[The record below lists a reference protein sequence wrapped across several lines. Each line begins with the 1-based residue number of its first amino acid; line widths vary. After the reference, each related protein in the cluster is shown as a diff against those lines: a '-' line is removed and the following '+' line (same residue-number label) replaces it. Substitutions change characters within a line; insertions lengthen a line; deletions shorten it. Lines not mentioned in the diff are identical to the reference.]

1 MDAQAKA
8 QLMNQLFAEI
18 EQGWRRRRDRTL
30 VYRFAETHPELRDE
44 LYEFFEDLVVG
55 DMGRVSS
62 ETADAEESIAKWIR
76 SSGVDL
82 AIAAAKRERPRTT
95 TTQANPVVAAVPP
108 HTAPARVPSPELE
121 PVRGGDDTWVALLR
135 RRIRQTLP
143 DLARALPNVNV
154 EYLVLVSRHPD
165 IVPIGVCKALAT
177 FVEDRWR
184 VPADESLQCLSRRR
198 VAVRAASRSRPFGKE
213 PSTFD
218 ELLDRSALTSEQ
230 KTFWLTYAASGEGCN
245 S

>member
-1 MDAQAKA
+1 MEPQAKA
-8 QLMNQLFAEI
+8 QLMDQLFSEI
-18 EQGWRRRRDRTL
+18 EQGWRHDRDRTL
-30 VYRFAETHPELRDE
+30 VYRLAEKHPELRGE
-44 LYEFFEDLVVG
+44 LYEFFEDLVLSDLG
-55 DMGRVSS
+55 DVAS
-62 ETADAEESIAKWIR
+62 ETREDEESIARWIH

-82 AIAAAKRERPRTT
+82 AIAAAKSERPRTT
-95 TTQANPVVAAVPP
+95 TRQVSPVITRNPMESDSGQAKSN
-108 HTAPARVPSPELE
+108 ELE
-121 PVRGGDDTWVALLR
+121 RTQRSDDTWVALLR

-213 PSTFD
+213 PSTFN

>member
-1 MDAQAKA
+1 MEAQTKA

-82 AIAAAKRERPRTT
+82 AIAAAKHERPRTT
-95 TTQANPVVAAVPP
+95 TTEANPVLAAVPP
-108 HTAPARVPSPELE
+108 DTAPARVPSTESE
-121 PVRGGDDTWVALLR
+121 RVRAGDDTWIAFLR
-135 RRIRQTLP
+135 RRVRQSLP
-143 DLARALPNVNV
+143 KVASALPNVTV

-165 IVPIGVCKALAT
+165 SVPSGVCKALAQ
-177 FVEDRWR
+177 FVENQWQ
-184 VPADESLQCLSRRR
+184 VPADESLQCLSNQRL
-198 VAVRAASRSRPFGKE
+198 VIRAASRSRPFGKE
-213 PSTFD
+213 PSSFD
-218 ELLDRSALTSEQ
+218 ELLERSALTSEQ
-230 KTFWLTYAASGEGCN
+230 KTFWLQYAASGDGCN